1 MMIMIRSCPCADDD
15 GDDDDKDDPHDTEQP
30 LQVNTTTPAGLTMLD
45 DADHDDHEE
54 NYMIFSWDMNKSMN

>member
-15 GDDDDKDDPHDTEQP
+15 DKDDSHDAERP

-54 NYMIFSWDMNKSMN
+54 NYMIFSWVLNKSMN